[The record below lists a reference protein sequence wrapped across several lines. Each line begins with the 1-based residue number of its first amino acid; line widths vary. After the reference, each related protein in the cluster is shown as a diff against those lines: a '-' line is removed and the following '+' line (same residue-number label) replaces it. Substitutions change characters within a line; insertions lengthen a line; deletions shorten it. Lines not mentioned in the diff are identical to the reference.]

1 MLHKGTLALQEFQ
14 LLGEKWQLG
23 LNVSNLGFGPGSAN
37 NVCATLGKTGHCVAC
52 QFHFL
57 SRGDYKNQA

>member
-1 MLHKGTLALQEFQ
+1 MLHKGTLAFQEFQ

-23 LNVSNLGFGPGSAN
+23 LNVSSLGFGPGSAT
-37 NVCATLGKTGHCVAC
+37 NVCATLGKTGHCVVY

-57 SRGDYKNQA
+57 RHGDYKNQA